1 VNAILL
7 MHWFFSLIGTLACS
21 RGNITSYVRMIKI
34 CVNLTFQGKRNPCTD
49 QEAVK
54 SFLGLVK
61 HAREMK
67 IDRYCLKHRVH
78 WQSFFA

>member
-1 VNAILL
+1 VIL
-7 MHWFFSLIGTLACS
+7 HATASTCKKTLEFMLNS
-21 RGNITSYVRMIKI
+21 T
-34 CVNLTFQGKRNPCTD
+34 LQGKKNPSTD

-67 IDRYCLKHRVH
+67 IDRYCLKQRAH
-78 WQSFFA
+78 S